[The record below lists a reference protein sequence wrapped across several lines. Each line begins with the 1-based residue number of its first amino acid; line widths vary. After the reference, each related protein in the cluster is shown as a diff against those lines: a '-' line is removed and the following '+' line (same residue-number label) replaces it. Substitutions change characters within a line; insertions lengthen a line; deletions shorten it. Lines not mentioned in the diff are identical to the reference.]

1 MTENNPIQTQAP
13 ATEEPISTEVVSKPE
28 ELSTTTE
35 PTAEESPTVELT
47 AEESTTVE
55 PTIAKDHSW
64 QTRLSRA
71 LSWLLHPFVVPLYV
85 VAFMMVMD
93 GFLSRLPYGVKNY
106 LVWVVVIYAAI
117 VPMLSIAFMRAVGLI
132 KSLGLHSQRSRLLPL
147 LVGAISYVLCAI
159 TLSDVA
165 VAAIIRKFVLAAA
178 CCEVLA
184 LAVTP
189 FWKIS
194 LHLICMGG
202 VTAMFTLLSVAGGG
216 QHFWALVATIL
227 LSGALASARLHL
239 GAHKPSQV
247 AAGYFGGLAVAMLA
261 IIYL

>member
-1 MTENNPIQTQAP
+1 MTEENQIEIESTQP
-13 ATEEPISTEVVSKPE
+13 EEPS
-28 ELSTTTE
+28 
-35 PTAEESPTVELT
+35 
-47 AEESTTVE
+47 
-55 PTIAKDHSW
+55 IAHDSSW

-85 VAFMMVMD
+85 IVFMLLTD
-93 GFLSRLPYGVKNY
+93 GFLSRLPDSVKNY
-106 LVWVVVIYAAI
+106 LAWVVVLYAAI
-117 VPMLSIAFMRAVGLI
+117 VPMLSIAFMRGLGLL
-132 KSLGLHSQRSRLLPL
+132 KNFGLHSQRSRLLPL
-147 LVGAISYVLCAI
+147 LVGAISYLLCAI

-165 VAAIIRKFVLAAA
+165 VATVVRKFVLAAA

-184 LAVTP
+184 LIVTP

-202 VTAMFTLLSVAGGG
+202 VTAMFTLLSVAGAG

-239 GAHKPSQV
+239 GAHNPSQV
-247 AAGYFGGLAVAMLA
+247 AAGYFGGFVVAILA

>member
-1 MTENNPIQTQAP
+1 MTEENQIEIGSTQP
-13 ATEEPISTEVVSKPE
+13 EEPS
-28 ELSTTTE
+28 
-35 PTAEESPTVELT
+35 
-47 AEESTTVE
+47 
-55 PTIAKDHSW
+55 IAHDSSW

-85 VAFMMVMD
+85 LGFMLLTD
-93 GFLSRLPYGVKNY
+93 GFLSRLPASIKSY
-106 LVWVVVIYAAI
+106 LAWIVVLYAAI
-117 VPMLSIAFMRAVGLI
+117 VPMLSIAFMRGLGLL
-132 KSLGLHSQRSRLLPL
+132 KNFGLHSQRSRLLPL

-159 TLSDVA
+159 TLLDVA
-165 VAAIIRKFVLAAA
+165 VATIIRKFVLAAA

-184 LAVTP
+184 LIVTP

-202 VTAMFTLLSVAGGG
+202 VTAVFTLLSVAGAG

-239 GAHKPSQV
+239 GAHNPSQIAV
-247 AAGYFGGLAVAMLA
+247 GYFGGLVVAMLA
-261 IIYL
+261 MIYL

>member
-1 MTENNPIQTQAP
+1 MTEENQI
-13 ATEEPISTEVVSKPE
+13 EI
-28 ELSTTTE
+28 
-35 PTAEESPTVELT
+35 
-47 AEESTTVE
+47 ESTQPDE
-55 PTIAKDHSW
+55 PSIAHDKSW

-85 VAFMMVMD
+85 LGFMLLTD
-93 GFLSRLPYGVKNY
+93 GFLSRLPASIKSY
-106 LVWVVVIYAAI
+106 LAWIVVLYAAI
-117 VPMLSIAFMRAVGLI
+117 VPMLSIAFMRGLGLL
-132 KSLGLHSQRSRLLPL
+132 KNFGLHSQRSRLLPL

-165 VAAIIRKFVLAAA
+165 VATIIRKFVLAAA

-184 LAVTP
+184 LIVTP

-202 VTAMFTLLSVAGGG
+202 VTAVFTLLSVAGAG

-239 GAHKPSQV
+239 GAHNPSQIAV
-247 AAGYFGGLAVAMLA
+247 GYFGGLVVAMLA
-261 IIYL
+261 MIYL

>member
-1 MTENNPIQTQAP
+1 MTEENQIEIESTQP
-13 ATEEPISTEVVSKPE
+13 EEPS
-28 ELSTTTE
+28 
-35 PTAEESPTVELT
+35 
-47 AEESTTVE
+47 
-55 PTIAKDHSW
+55 IAHDSSW

-71 LSWLLHPFVVPLYV
+71 LSWLLHPFLVPLYV
-85 VAFMMVMD
+85 LGFMLLTD
-93 GFLSRLPYGVKNY
+93 GFLSRLPASIKSY
-106 LVWVVVIYAAI
+106 LAWIVVLYAAI
-117 VPMLSIAFMRAVGLI
+117 VPMLSIAFMRGLGLL
-132 KSLGLHSQRSRLLPL
+132 KNFGLHSQRSRLLPL

-165 VAAIIRKFVLAAA
+165 VATIIRKFVLAAA

-184 LAVTP
+184 LVVTP

-202 VTAMFTLLSVAGGG
+202 VTAVFTLLSVAGAG

-239 GAHKPSQV
+239 GAHNPSQIAV
-247 AAGYFGGLAVAMLA
+247 GYFGGLVVAMLA
-261 IIYL
+261 MIYL

>member
-1 MTENNPIQTQAP
+1 MTEENQIEIESTQP
-13 ATEEPISTEVVSKPE
+13 EEPS
-28 ELSTTTE
+28 
-35 PTAEESPTVELT
+35 
-47 AEESTTVE
+47 
-55 PTIAKDHSW
+55 IAHDSSW

-85 VAFMMVMD
+85 LGFMLLTD
-93 GFLSRLPYGVKNY
+93 GFLSRLPASIKSY
-106 LVWVVVIYAAI
+106 LAWIVVLYAAI
-117 VPMLSIAFMRAVGLI
+117 VPMLSIAFMRGLGLL
-132 KSLGLHSQRSRLLPL
+132 KNFGLHSQRSRLLPL

-165 VAAIIRKFVLAAA
+165 VATIIRKFVLAAA

-184 LAVTP
+184 LIVTP

-202 VTAMFTLLSVAGGG
+202 VTAVFILLSVAGAG

-239 GAHKPSQV
+239 GAHNPSQIAV
-247 AAGYFGGLAVAMLA
+247 GYFGGLVVAMLA
-261 IIYL
+261 MIYL

>member
-1 MTENNPIQTQAP
+1 MTEENQIEIESTQP
-13 ATEEPISTEVVSKPE
+13 EEPS
-28 ELSTTTE
+28 
-35 PTAEESPTVELT
+35 
-47 AEESTTVE
+47 
-55 PTIAKDHSW
+55 IAHDSSW

-85 VAFMMVMD
+85 IVFMLLTD
-93 GFLSRLPYGVKNY
+93 GFLSRLPDSVKNY
-106 LVWVVVIYAAI
+106 LAWVVVLYAAI
-117 VPMLSIAFMRAVGLI
+117 VPMLSIAFMRGLGLL
-132 KSLGLHSQRSRLLPL
+132 KNFGLHSQRSRLLPL
-147 LVGAISYVLCAI
+147 LVGAISYLLCAI

-165 VAAIIRKFVLAAA
+165 VATVVRKFVLAAA

-184 LAVTP
+184 LIVTP

-202 VTAMFTLLSVAGGG
+202 VTAMFTLLSVAGAG

-239 GAHKPSQV
+239 GAHNPSQV
-247 AAGYFGGLAVAMLA
+247 AAGYFGGFVVAMLA

>member
-1 MTENNPIQTQAP
+1 MTEENQIEIESTQP
-13 ATEEPISTEVVSKPE
+13 EEPS
-28 ELSTTTE
+28 
-35 PTAEESPTVELT
+35 
-47 AEESTTVE
+47 
-55 PTIAKDHSW
+55 IAHDSSW

-85 VAFMMVMD
+85 LGFMLLTD
-93 GFLSRLPYGVKNY
+93 GFLSRLPASIKSY
-106 LVWVVVIYAAI
+106 LAWIVVLYAAI
-117 VPMLSIAFMRAVGLI
+117 VPMLSIAFMRGLGLL
-132 KSLGLHSQRSRLLPL
+132 KNFGLHSQRSRLLPL

-165 VAAIIRKFVLAAA
+165 VATIIRKFVLAAA

-184 LAVTP
+184 LIVTP

-202 VTAMFTLLSVAGGG
+202 VTAVFTLLSVAGGG

-239 GAHKPSQV
+239 GAHNPSQIAV
-247 AAGYFGGLAVAMLA
+247 GYFGGLVVAMLA
-261 IIYL
+261 MIYL

>member
-1 MTENNPIQTQAP
+1 MTEENQIEIESTQP
-13 ATEEPISTEVVSKPE
+13 EEPS
-28 ELSTTTE
+28 
-35 PTAEESPTVELT
+35 
-47 AEESTTVE
+47 
-55 PTIAKDHSW
+55 IAHDKSW

-85 VAFMMVMD
+85 LGFMLLTD
-93 GFLSRLPYGVKNY
+93 GFLSRLPASIKSY
-106 LVWVVVIYAAI
+106 LAWIVVLYAAI
-117 VPMLSIAFMRAVGLI
+117 VPMLSIAFMRGLGLL
-132 KSLGLHSQRSRLLPL
+132 KNFGLHSQRSRLLPL

-165 VAAIIRKFVLAAA
+165 VATIIRKFVLAAA

-184 LAVTP
+184 LVVTP

-202 VTAMFTLLSVAGGG
+202 VTAVFTLLSVAGAG
-216 QHFWALVATIL
+216 QHFWALVATIM

-239 GAHKPSQV
+239 GAHNPSQIAV
-247 AAGYFGGLAVAMLA
+247 GYFGGLVVAMLA
-261 IIYL
+261 MIYL

>member
-1 MTENNPIQTQAP
+1 MTEENQIEIESTQP
-13 ATEEPISTEVVSKPE
+13 EEPS
-28 ELSTTTE
+28 
-35 PTAEESPTVELT
+35 
-47 AEESTTVE
+47 
-55 PTIAKDHSW
+55 IAHDSSW

-71 LSWLLHPFVVPLYV
+71 LSWLLHPFLVPLYV
-85 VAFMMVMD
+85 LGFMLLTD
-93 GFLSRLPYGVKNY
+93 GFLSRLPASIKSY
-106 LVWVVVIYAAI
+106 LAWIVVLYAAI
-117 VPMLSIAFMRAVGLI
+117 VPMLSIAFMRGLGLL
-132 KSLGLHSQRSRLLPL
+132 KNFGLHSQRSRLLPL

-165 VAAIIRKFVLAAA
+165 VATIIRKFVLAAA

-184 LAVTP
+184 LVVTP

-202 VTAMFTLLSVAGGG
+202 VTAVFTLLSVAGAG

-239 GAHKPSQV
+239 GAHNPSQIAV
-247 AAGYFGGLAVAMLA
+247 GYFGGLVVAMLA
-261 IIYL
+261 IMYL

>member
-1 MTENNPIQTQAP
+1 MTEENQIEIESTQP
-13 ATEEPISTEVVSKPE
+13 EEPS
-28 ELSTTTE
+28 
-35 PTAEESPTVELT
+35 
-47 AEESTTVE
+47 
-55 PTIAKDHSW
+55 IAHDSSW

-85 VAFMMVMD
+85 LGFMLLTD
-93 GFLSRLPYGVKNY
+93 GFLSRLPASIKSY
-106 LVWVVVIYAAI
+106 LAWIVVLYAAI
-117 VPMLSIAFMRAVGLI
+117 VPMLSIAFMRGLGLL
-132 KSLGLHSQRSRLLPL
+132 KNFGLHSQRSRLLPL
-147 LVGAISYVLCAI
+147 LVGAVCYVLCAI

-165 VAAIIRKFVLAAA
+165 VATIIRKFVLAAA

-184 LAVTP
+184 LIVTP

-202 VTAMFTLLSVAGGG
+202 VTAVFTLLSVAGAG

-239 GAHKPSQV
+239 GAHNPSQIAV
-247 AAGYFGGLAVAMLA
+247 GYFGGLVVAMLA
-261 IIYL
+261 MIYL

>member
-1 MTENNPIQTQAP
+1 MTEENQIEIESTQP
-13 ATEEPISTEVVSKPE
+13 EEPS
-28 ELSTTTE
+28 
-35 PTAEESPTVELT
+35 
-47 AEESTTVE
+47 
-55 PTIAKDHSW
+55 IAHDSSW

-85 VAFMMVMD
+85 LGFMLLTD
-93 GFLSRLPYGVKNY
+93 GFLSRLPASIKSY
-106 LVWVVVIYAAI
+106 LAWIVVLYAAI
-117 VPMLSIAFMRAVGLI
+117 VPMLSIAFMRGLGLL
-132 KSLGLHSQRSRLLPL
+132 KNFGLHSQRSRLLPL

-165 VAAIIRKFVLAAA
+165 VATIIRKFVLAAA

-184 LAVTP
+184 LVVTP

-202 VTAMFTLLSVAGGG
+202 VTAVFTLLSVAGAG

-239 GAHKPSQV
+239 GAHNPSQIAV
-247 AAGYFGGLAVAMLA
+247 GYFGGLVVAMLA

>member
-1 MTENNPIQTQAP
+1 MTEENQIEIESTQP
-13 ATEEPISTEVVSKPE
+13 EEPS
-28 ELSTTTE
+28 
-35 PTAEESPTVELT
+35 
-47 AEESTTVE
+47 
-55 PTIAKDHSW
+55 IAHDSSW
-64 QTRLSRA
+64 QTRLSRV

-85 VAFMMVMD
+85 LGFMLLTD
-93 GFLSRLPYGVKNY
+93 GFLSRLPASIKSY
-106 LVWVVVIYAAI
+106 LAWIVVLYAAI
-117 VPMLSIAFMRAVGLI
+117 VPMLSIAFMRGLGLL
-132 KSLGLHSQRSRLLPL
+132 KNFGLHSQRSRLLPL

-165 VAAIIRKFVLAAA
+165 VATIIRKFVLAAA

-184 LAVTP
+184 LIVTP

-202 VTAMFTLLSVAGGG
+202 VTAVFTLLSVAGAG

-239 GAHKPSQV
+239 GAHNPSQIAV
-247 AAGYFGGLAVAMLA
+247 GYFGGLVVAMLA
-261 IIYL
+261 MIYL

>member
-1 MTENNPIQTQAP
+1 MTEENQIEIESTQP
-13 ATEEPISTEVVSKPE
+13 EEPS
-28 ELSTTTE
+28 
-35 PTAEESPTVELT
+35 
-47 AEESTTVE
+47 
-55 PTIAKDHSW
+55 IAHDSSW

-85 VAFMMVMD
+85 LGFMLLTD
-93 GFLSRLPYGVKNY
+93 GFLSRLPASIKSY
-106 LVWVVVIYAAI
+106 LAWIVVLYAAI
-117 VPMLSIAFMRAVGLI
+117 VPMLSIAFMRGLGLL
-132 KSLGLHSQRSRLLPL
+132 KNFGLHSQRSRLLPL

-165 VAAIIRKFVLAAA
+165 VATIIRKFVLAAA

-184 LAVTP
+184 LIVTP

-202 VTAMFTLLSVAGGG
+202 VTAVFTLLSVAGAG

-239 GAHKPSQV
+239 GAHNPSQIAV
-247 AAGYFGGLAVAMLA
+247 GYFGGLVVAMLA
-261 IIYL
+261 MIYS

>member
-1 MTENNPIQTQAP
+1 MTEENQIEIESTQP
-13 ATEEPISTEVVSKPE
+13 EEPS
-28 ELSTTTE
+28 
-35 PTAEESPTVELT
+35 
-47 AEESTTVE
+47 
-55 PTIAKDHSW
+55 IAHDSSW

-85 VAFMMVMD
+85 LGFMLLTD
-93 GFLSRLPYGVKNY
+93 GFLSRLPASIKSY
-106 LVWVVVIYAAI
+106 LAWIVVLYAAI
-117 VPMLSIAFMRAVGLI
+117 VPMLSIAFMRGLGLL
-132 KSLGLHSQRSRLLPL
+132 KNFGLHSQQSRLLPL

-165 VAAIIRKFVLAAA
+165 VATIIRKFVLAAA
-178 CCEVLA
+178 CCELLA
-184 LAVTP
+184 LIVTP

-202 VTAMFTLLSVAGGG
+202 VTAVFTLLSVAGAG

-239 GAHKPSQV
+239 GAHNPSQIAV
-247 AAGYFGGLAVAMLA
+247 GYFGGLVVAMLA
-261 IIYL
+261 MIYL

>member
-1 MTENNPIQTQAP
+1 MTEENQIEIESTQP
-13 ATEEPISTEVVSKPE
+13 EEPS
-28 ELSTTTE
+28 
-35 PTAEESPTVELT
+35 
-47 AEESTTVE
+47 
-55 PTIAKDHSW
+55 IAHDSSW

-85 VAFMMVMD
+85 LGFMLLTD
-93 GFLSRLPYGVKNY
+93 GFLSRLPASIKSY
-106 LVWVVVIYAAI
+106 LAWIVVLYAAI
-117 VPMLSIAFMRAVGLI
+117 VPMLSIAFMRGLGLL
-132 KSLGLHSQRSRLLPL
+132 KNFGLHSQRSRLLPL

-165 VAAIIRKFVLAAA
+165 VATIIRKFVLAAA
-178 CCEVLA
+178 CCELLA
-184 LAVTP
+184 LIVTP

-202 VTAMFTLLSVAGGG
+202 VTAVFTLLSVAGAG

-239 GAHKPSQV
+239 GAHNPSQIAV
-247 AAGYFGGLAVAMLA
+247 GYFGGLVVAMLA
-261 IIYL
+261 MIYL

>member
-1 MTENNPIQTQAP
+1 MTEENQIEIESTQP
-13 ATEEPISTEVVSKPE
+13 EEPS
-28 ELSTTTE
+28 
-35 PTAEESPTVELT
+35 
-47 AEESTTVE
+47 
-55 PTIAKDHSW
+55 IAHDSSW

-85 VAFMMVMD
+85 LGFMLLTD
-93 GFLSRLPYGVKNY
+93 GFLSRLPASIKSYMA
-106 LVWVVVIYAAI
+106 WIVVLYAAI
-117 VPMLSIAFMRAVGLI
+117 VPMLSIAFMRGLGLL
-132 KSLGLHSQRSRLLPL
+132 KNFGLHSQRSRLLPL

-165 VAAIIRKFVLAAA
+165 VATIIRKFVLAAA

-184 LAVTP
+184 LVVTP

-202 VTAMFTLLSVAGGG
+202 VTAVFTLLSVAGAG

-239 GAHKPSQV
+239 GAHNPSQIAV
-247 AAGYFGGLAVAMLA
+247 GYFGGLVVAMLA
-261 IIYL
+261 MIYL